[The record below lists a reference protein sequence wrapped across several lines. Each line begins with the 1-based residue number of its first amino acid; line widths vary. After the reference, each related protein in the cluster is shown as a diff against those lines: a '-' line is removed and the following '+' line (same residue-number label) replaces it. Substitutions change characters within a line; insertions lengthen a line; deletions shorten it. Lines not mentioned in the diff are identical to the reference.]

1 MDHQEYLHE
10 TYFGGEAMDA
20 SEFERMAALFA
31 GVELFVDVGA
41 SHGVYTYHATQHLV
55 GGRIVAIEA
64 DPERFAILEANA
76 EKWRSDSAAAIE
88 CTFAAATDDEDL
100 ADGPTATFFTTGT
113 QISGGLF
120 PVDERSDAY
129 APIEVPRIRLDD
141 IADTGV
147 KTLVKIDVEGG
158 ELRVLKGS
166 RALIDSGNASFFVE
180 LSWWGD
186 RDRKTSVFTTLRHIY
201 SAGLGIERRL
211 RSDYLL
217 TPEPDAKQR
226 LLQVA
231 KVVPALLPRYLFATF
246 APFPLR
252 RRMIRKQNAQR
263 LARVYE
269 AAGESV
275 PDESTVGEP
284 PAR

>member
-20 SEFERMAALFA
+20 SEFDRMAELFS

-41 SHGVYTYHATQHLV
+41 SHGVYTYHATRHLQ
-55 GGRIVAIEA
+55 GGQIIAIEA
-64 DPERFAILEANA
+64 DPERFAILETNA
-76 EKWRSDSAAAIE
+76 EKWAGESNASIE

-120 PVDERSDAY
+120 PVDERSDEY

-141 IADTGV
+141 LVDTDAKV
-147 KTLVKIDVEGG
+147 LVKIDVEGG

-166 RALIDSGNASFFVE
+166 KALIEAGNTAFFVE

-186 RDRKTSVFTTLRHIY
+186 RDRKTSVFTTLRYIHG
-201 SAGLGIERRL
+201 AGLGIERRL

-217 TPEPDAKQR
+217 TPEPDSKQR
-226 LLQVA
+226 LLQMA

-252 RRMIRKQNAQR
+252 RRVIRRQNEQR
-263 LARVYE
+263 LARIRG
-269 AAGESV
+269 AA
-275 PDESTVGEP
+275 D
-284 PAR
+284 PAAS